1 MVFMSRRLTTAEAAR
16 AVGTT
21 RVTLQKWIRS
31 GRVKAPKV
39 TLLDGHAVRFWSPAD
54 VRRLQQVKDKTY
66 RRGRGR
72 KKKAKK

>member
-1 MVFMSRRLTTAEAAR
+1 MRARLTTAEAAA
-16 AVGTT
+16 AVGIG

-31 GRVKAPKV
+31 GRVKAPEV
-39 TLLDGHAVRFWSPAD
+39 TLLNGHAVRFWSQPD
-54 VRRLQQVKDKTY
+54 IRTLRWIKEKTY